1 MWITFFLLRVERL
14 LEKGLQLL
22 YVDYSKT
29 KDLLFFTQNL
39 SRSMLIKHYAY
50 IKNIHETLL
59 KFYYEAQNKIEVS
72 P

>member
-1 MWITFFLLRVERL
+1 MD
-14 LEKGLQLL
+14 GLGWSG
-22 YVDYSKT
+22 YNCYADYSKT

-39 SRSMLIKHYAY
+39 SRSMLIKRYAY

-59 KFYYEAQNKIEVS
+59 KFYYEAQKKIEVS